1 MLSFLPLLAQL
12 PDNSVPPPLVLSLHV
27 HTNAEPWYDIPMN
40 ELILRLKALFLG
52 VEKTAKAD
60 EQIVANIV
68 AKDRV
73 AVLTALQAAEDA
85 AIAAVKADT
94 PEVEALVKTAV
105 KDVVDA
111 LLAKLPTILTTI

>member
-1 MLSFLPLLAQL
+1 
-12 PDNSVPPPLVLSLHV
+12 
-27 HTNAEPWYDIPMN
+27 MN

-52 VEKTAKAD
+52 VEKVAKSD

-73 AVLTALQAAEDA
+73 AVMAALQAAEDA

-94 PEVEALVKTAV
+94 PEVEALVKAAV

-111 LLAKLPTILTTI
+111 LLAKLPTIL